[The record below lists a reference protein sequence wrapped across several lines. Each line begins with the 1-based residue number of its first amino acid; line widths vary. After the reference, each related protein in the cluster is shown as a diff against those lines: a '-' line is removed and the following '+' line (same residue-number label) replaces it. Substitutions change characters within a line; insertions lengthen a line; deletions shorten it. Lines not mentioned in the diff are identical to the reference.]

1 MLRKRRPTRVT
12 AFVLRVKITHTS
24 GVTTAAEVAGVH
36 RFVVAKGRAADEGV
50 QSGDVRL
57 WERKRL
63 FVDVPPHV

>member
-1 MLRKRRPTRVT
+1 MLRERRPTRVT

-50 QSGDVRL
+50 QSGD
-57 WERKRL
+57 
-63 FVDVPPHV
+63 F